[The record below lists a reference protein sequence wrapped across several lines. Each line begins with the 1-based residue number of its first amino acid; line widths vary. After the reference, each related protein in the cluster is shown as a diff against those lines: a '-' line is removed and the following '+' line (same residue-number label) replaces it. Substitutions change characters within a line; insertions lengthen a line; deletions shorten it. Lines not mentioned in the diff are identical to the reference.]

1 MSEQEKKRKRI
12 YDLLN
17 AKTKLKFLCL
27 PYTKQRKKINRKRVF
42 KEKDDWTKTERRF
55 LSALATVI
63 KEACHNVNK
72 KARLMN

>member
-17 AKTKLKFLCL
+17 AKTRLKFLCL
-27 PYTKQRKKINRKRVF
+27 PYTKQRKELIGKEFLRKRMIEQKR
-42 KEKDDWTKTERRF
+42 KEGF

-63 KEACHNVNK
+63 KKACHNVNK